1 MVFERILVP
10 LDASPVDDAVLAV
23 VSDLAAELGSE
34 VVLLRV
40 AHYHTRDTK
49 AHEVEDAEEHLAA
62 AEARL
67 RDKGFAVRVV
77 VGHGEP
83 APAILAQAEEVGA
96 DLIAM
101 ATHGHGTLARMLMG
115 SVANAVRHSTRV
127 PLLLVKGGPA
137 DEKD

>member
-10 LDASPVDDAVLAV
+10 LDATPVDDAVLAV
-23 VSDLAAELGSE
+23 VEDLATALGSE

-62 AEARL
+62 AAARL
-67 RDKGFAVRVV
+67 RDKGFAVREVV
-77 VGHGEP
+77 AHGEP
-83 APAILAQAEEVGA
+83 AQAIVAQAAELGA
-96 DLIAM
+96 DLIAL
-101 ATHGHGTLARMLMG
+101 ATHGHGTLTRMVMG
-115 SVANAVRHSTRV
+115 SVADAVRHSTRV

-137 DEKD
+137 DEKG